1 MLYWN
6 LEKPRCFSNL
16 TNIGVFVKVFL
27 YIYASSLAV
36 IKHASLFVKVLA

>member
-1 MLYWN
+1 MLEFRKTQVFFKY
-6 LEKPRCFSNL
+6 F
-16 TNIGVFVKVFL
+16 NIGLFVKVFL